1 MKRRSFI
8 GTAAGAALTA
18 GWAGGARPAAAKCSA
33 PAGQAPGRSPVPVPG
48 VPVPSSPPRD
58 LRFTGDVA
66 ALRPGLDLLAP
77 SLNFRISE
85 RGLEVM
91 ARKTEGRSLRML
103 KKGRRAEIRF
113 AEKAHFFRGLGLLL
127 QELEDRGEAADF
139 DVLEEAQFT
148 TAGAMFDV
156 SQGNAVV
163 AAGRVVDLLKIMA
176 VMGLN
181 MIMLYAEDSY
191 EVPGEPFFGYMRGR
205 YTEADLR
212 AIDDAAWA
220 LGIEAIPCIQTLA
233 HLTDVLQWDAYRD
246 IKEDEDT
253 LLVGEPGAY
262 SFIEKMM
269 TAAAAPFRTRRIHIG
284 MDEAWKLGQGNSLKR
299 YGPRRKIDLMTEHLG
314 RVLEIARK
322 HGLKPMIWSDMYFR
336 AASPTGDYYDPSG
349 IIAPEDI
356 RKMPRDVQF
365 VYWDYYHNDAAFY
378 EEWIRRH
385 QEFGSDPI
393 FAGGIWGWQGFGL
406 SYGKTFVTTNAAL
419 EACKRNGIREVFAT
433 IWGDA
438 TTECPLHAHL
448 LGLQLYAEHAFARHP
463 DDAKIGRRF
472 KFTTGCTRED
482 FWLINGLNA
491 VPGVGENSPANP
503 SRFLMWQDPLLG
515 LFDKNV
521 EGLPLEEHYAGLTE
535 KLRSAAERSGSFRP
549 VFEFYA
555 KTSSVLAIK
564 SVLGLK
570 MRSAYLARD
579 RAALGAL
586 VERTLPELDRR
597 VAELREYH
605 RSLWLAVNQPPGW
618 EVMDLRYGALRARL
632 DTARDR
638 LSNYLLGRIER
649 IPELEL
655 ERRFWNDR
663 PGLDDLIC
671 NSYDRIV
678 SAGRLAYSWKM

>member
-1 MKRRSFI
+1 MKRRTFI

-18 GWAGGARPAAAKCSA
+18 GWPARAHLAAAQSA
-33 PAGQAPGRSPVPVPG
+33 APDGQAPGGIPVRAPG
-48 VPVPSSPPRD
+48 APVPSTLPRD
-58 LRFTGDVA
+58 LGFAGDIQE
-66 ALRPGLDLLAP
+66 LRPGLDLLAP
-77 SLNFRISE
+77 LLNFRTSP
-85 RGLEVM
+85 RGLEVR
-91 ARKTEGRSLRML
+91 ARKIGERSLRVL

-139 DVLEEAQFT
+139 EIVEEAQFT

-163 AAGRVVDLLKIMA
+163 APARVIDLLKTMA

-220 LGIEAIPCIQTLA
+220 LGIEAIPCMQTLA
-233 HLTDVLQWDAYRD
+233 HLADVLQWDAYRD
-246 IKEDEDT
+246 IKEDDDT
-253 LLVGEPGAY
+253 LLVGEPAAY
-262 SFIEKMM
+262 VFIEKMM
-269 TAAAAPFRTRRIHIG
+269 KAAAAPFRTRRIHIG
-284 MDEAWKLGQGNSLKR
+284 MDEAWKLGQGNTLKR

-314 RVLEIARK
+314 RGLEIARRL
-322 HGLKPMIWSDMYFR
+322 GLKPMIWSDMYFR
-336 AASPTGDYYDPSG
+336 AASKTGDYYDPSG
-349 IIAPEDI
+349 TIAPEDV
-356 RKMPRDVQF
+356 RKMPRDVQY
-365 VYWDYYHNDAAFY
+365 VYWDYYHDDTAFY

-385 QEFGSDPI
+385 KEFGSDPV

-419 EACKRNGIREVFAT
+419 EACKRQGIREVFAT

-448 LGLQLYAEHAFARHP
+448 LGLQLYAEHAFARQP
-463 DDAKIGRRF
+463 DEAKIGRRF

-482 FWLINGLNA
+482 FWLFNGLNA
-491 VPGVGENSPANP
+491 VPGVGENSGANP
-503 SRFLMWQDPLLG
+503 SRYLMWQDPLLG
-515 LFDKNV
+515 LFDKNA
-521 EGLPLEEHYAGLTE
+521 EGLPLERHYAELAG
-535 KLRSAAERSGSFRP
+535 KLSAAAERSGSYRP

-555 KTSSVLAIK
+555 LASSVLALK
-564 SVLGLK
+564 SELGLK
-570 MRSAYLARD
+570 MRRAYLARD
-579 RAALGAL
+579 RAALGEIAG
-586 VERTLPELDRR
+586 RTLPELDRR
-597 VAELREYH
+597 VAGLRDYH
-605 RSLWLAVNQPPGW
+605 RSLWLAVNLPPGW
-618 EVMDLRYGALRARL
+618 EVMDLRYGALRARI
-632 DTARDR
+632 DTARQR
-638 LSNYLLGRIER
+638 LTDFLAGRSGSV
-649 IPELEL
+649 PELEL
-655 ERRFWNDR
+655 ERRAWNDR

>member
-1 MKRRSFI
+1 MKRRAFI
-8 GTAAGAALTA
+8 GTAAGAAATV
-18 GWAGGARPAAAKCSA
+18 GWAGGKRARAEKTTA
-33 PAGQAPGRSPVPVPG
+33 PAGALPAMRQVPIPG
-48 VPVPSSPPRD
+48 VPVPSGAPRD
-58 LRFTGDVA
+58 LGFRGDVE

-77 SLNFRISE
+77 ALNFRVSGQ
-85 RGLEVM
+85 GLQVT
-91 ARKTEGRSLRML
+91 ARKTEGRSLRVE

-139 DVLEEAQFT
+139 EVAEEAQFQT
-148 TAGAMFDV
+148 VGAMFDV
-156 SQGNAVV
+156 SQGNAVP
-163 AAGRVVDLLKIMA
+163 APARVVDLLKIMA

-191 EVPGEPFFGYMRGR
+191 EVPGEPFFGYLRGR
-205 YTEADLR
+205 YTEADLK

-220 LGIEAIPCIQTLA
+220 LGIEAIPCMQTLA

-253 LLVGEPGAY
+253 LLVGEPAAY
-262 SFIEKMM
+262 RFIEKMVA
-269 TAAAAPFRTRRIHIG
+269 AAAAPFRTRRIHIG
-284 MDEAWKLGQGNSLKR
+284 MDEAWKLGQGSSLKR

-314 RVLEIARK
+314 RVLEICRK
-322 HGLKPMIWSDMYFR
+322 RGLQPMIWSDMYFR

-349 IIAPEDI
+349 VIAPEDI
-356 RKMPRDVQF
+356 RKMPRDVRF
-365 VYWDYYHNDAAFY
+365 VYWDYYHDDIAFY

-385 QEFGSDPI
+385 KEFGSDPV

-419 EACKRNGIREVFAT
+419 EACKRHGIKEVFAT

-463 DDAKIGRRF
+463 DDAKLARRF

-491 VPGVGENSPANP
+491 VPGVGESSGANP
-503 SRFLMWQDPLLG
+503 SRYLMWQDPLLG

-521 EGLPLEEHYAGLTE
+521 EGLPLEEHYTGLAE

-549 VFEFYA
+549 VFDFYA
-555 KTSSVLAIK
+555 LACGVLALK
-564 SVLGLK
+564 AGLGSK
-570 MRSAYLARD
+570 MTSAYLARD
-579 RAALGAL
+579 RAALGTL
-586 VERTLPELDRR
+586 VERTLPELERR
-597 VAELREYH
+597 VVALRDYH

-632 DTARDR
+632 DTARER
-638 LSNYLLGRIER
+638 LSGFLLGRVER

-655 ERRFWNDR
+655 ERRPWNDR

-678 SAGRLAYSWKM
+678 SASRLAYSWKM